1 MNPASI
7 YALVMFATFF
17 WGVNF
22 VLAGPVLHDEP
33 PLWAAALR
41 FVLGAAI
48 MLAVATWRGEPLR
61 HAARAHAGVFAL
73 LGAVGILG
81 FNLMFFF
88 AMQSTSPANGA
99 LIMATN
105 PLVTTLIA
113 AAVLRERSSARQWLA
128 LPLAFVGVL
137 VVISGGNLQRLSAL
151 QFAPGDLLMLGANL
165 AWALYNVL
173 NRRYLPAG
181 SALANTTLVMI
192 AGTVLLLMA
201 AVISGETATLPGM
214 KASLALAAMAL
225 GGTVLAYLFWN
236 TGIVRL
242 GASRTALFLNLVP
255 VFAML
260 AGALAGAVPTR
271 VQLIGAVLVLGGV
284 TLAMLPARRPAPA
297 PRTTTCEAGCLK

>member
-1 MNPASI
+1 MNPIGI

-17 WGVNF
+17 WGANF

-41 FVLGAAI
+41 FILGALI
-48 MLAVATWRGEPLR
+48 MLAVSVWRGEALR
-61 HAARAHAGVFAL
+61 GAARAHAGVFTL

-81 FNLMFFF
+81 FNLLFFF
-88 AMQSTSPANGA
+88 AMQSTSPTNGA

-113 AAVLRERSSARQWLA
+113 AAVLRERSTARQLLA

-137 VVISGGNLQRLSAL
+137 VVISGGNMQRLSAM

-165 AWALYNVL
+165 AWAIYNVL

-181 SALANTTLVMI
+181 TALANTTLVMI
-192 AGTVLLLMA
+192 AGAVLLLMA
-201 AVISGETATLPGM
+201 ALVSGETAVLPGM
-214 KASLALAAMAL
+214 KASLALAAMAV

-236 TGIVRL
+236 TGIARL

-260 AGALAGAVPTR
+260 AGALAGVVPTK
-271 VQLIGAVLVLGGV
+271 VQVIGAVLVLGGV
-284 TLAMLPARRPAPA
+284 TLAMLPARRPALTQA
-297 PRTTTCEAGCLK
+297 RSTT

>member
-113 AAVLRERSSARQWLA
+113 AAVLRERSTARQWLA

-137 VVISGGNLQRLSAL
+137 VVISGGNLQRLAAL